1 MNLITIIIVVII
13 LCSVFQLMNGCNEGF
28 ELQERKCQIYNKSQ
42 QNQVICNSDNKFYID
57 NNGRCS
63 PRYKKINYCQPS
75 N

>member
-13 LCSVFQLMNGCNEGF
+13 LCSVFQMMNGSNEGF
-28 ELQERKCQIYNKSQ
+28 ETHGMKCQIYNKSQ
-42 QNQVICNSDNKFYID
+42 PDQVLCYLDNKFYVD

-63 PRYKKINYCQPS
+63 PSYNKINYCQPS